1 MYQFFSKP
9 DRYFGACGDLR
20 CELKATRVPGVPVFM
35 RGTRA
40 LFVTDLHATKRTTD
54 ADIAALKAKLAG
66 VRADILLYGGDFADE
81 AEHAIRL
88 LRGLS
93 GLTAPLGVYAVVGN
107 NDREAFENIDELRRL
122 LREAGIRLLVNEAVT
137 LSVNGGKLV
146 VAGLDEYKYGNPDAT
161 GLYPGEVSADT
172 YRLLLSHYPV
182 AVKPMPDLMLSG
194 HTHGGQFNAFGTT
207 PYTIGFE
214 RILKRRRAARFVEGL
229 HRHGDGWMLVGK
241 GIGASRIPLRVGVEP
256 EVNLI
261 EFD

>member
-1 MYQFFSKP
+1 MFQFFSKP
-9 DRYFGACGDLR
+9 DHYIGLCGDLR
-20 CELKATRVPGVPVFM
+20 CEVKAAQVPGASAFM

-40 LFVTDLHATKRTTD
+40 LFVTDIHASARTTD

-66 VRADILLYGGDFADE
+66 VRADLLLFGGDFADE

-93 GLTAPLGVYAVVGN
+93 GLTAPLGVYTVVGN

-122 LREAGIRLLVNEAVT
+122 MGEAGIRLLVNEAVT
-137 LSVNGGKLV
+137 LSVNGGKLI

-161 GLYPGEVSADT
+161 GLYPDAARPDT
-172 YRLLLSHYPV
+172 CRLLLSHYPIAV
-182 AVKPMPDLMLSG
+182 APMPDLMLSG
-194 HTHGGQFNAFGTT
+194 HTHGGQFNALGAT

-214 RILKRRRAARFVEGL
+214 RILKRRRASRYIAGL
-229 HRHGDGWMLVGK
+229 HRHGDGWTLVGK
-241 GIGASRIPLRVGVEP
+241 GIGASRIPLRVGVAP

-261 EFD
+261 EFN